1 MIRVIPDAIRQV
13 RRGWRGAGKP
23 LDDGRPRWIRL
34 PIVEARRLS
43 SGMQM
48 PIYCETRR
56 CLGKRRP
63 ATTFH
68 AVIDLP
74 GEPDCAWV
82 ACADCTRL
90 MIDPP
95 D

>member
-1 MIRVIPDAIRQV
+1 VVPDAIRQI
-13 RRGWRGAGKP
+13 RQGWRAAGKS
-23 LDDGRPRWIRL
+23 LDDRQPRWIHL
-34 PIVEARRLS
+34 PIAEARRLS

-48 PIYCETRR
+48 PSYCETRR
-56 CLGKRRP
+56 CRGKRRP

-68 AVIDLP
+68 AVIDSP
-74 GEPDCAWV
+74 GEPDWAWV